1 MMRAWKIV
9 IAISFAA
16 ILLGGVCIGVGML
29 TGAEF
34 ERIFTTL
41 DQRYQLSAYYN
52 WTLEAIEAIKTQL

>member
-41 DQRYQLSAYYN
+41 DQRYQLSVYYN
-52 WTLEAIEAIKTQL
+52 WTLEAIDAIKTQL